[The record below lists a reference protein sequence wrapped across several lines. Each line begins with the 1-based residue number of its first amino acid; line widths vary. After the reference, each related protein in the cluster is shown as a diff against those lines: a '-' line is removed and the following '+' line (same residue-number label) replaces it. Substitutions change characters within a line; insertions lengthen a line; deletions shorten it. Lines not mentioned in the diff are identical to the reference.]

1 MPLELHRT
9 PPPAPPGPDVFLPF
23 TDIAISM
30 SGGGFRSAAYGLG
43 CLAYLQ
49 RRKYNGLTLLE
60 RVKFIVAASGGAMTG
75 ILFSAYNHM
84 GIPFKTTYDHLRNN
98 IFSGDKILREAARI
112 VRDDDAWK
120 NDPTKNRNT
129 INAFAKAYQNL
140 AFDDLTFDVYTHNE
154 KRTLEQVCFNASE
167 LENGRAFRFETDGW
181 DTTNEILGNRYLR
194 VKDNNS
200 AAVKKLRLGDIMAA
214 SSCFPAGFEPM
225 VFPDDFAENEEHQ
238 AQLQA
243 EMEIAKNYDW
253 ETYIPFTGSVALM
266 DGGITDN
273 QGIEGLKLA
282 NDRRLAAH
290 GRGYDLN
297 LICDVA
303 NYFMDPFEPLKEER
317 SWWSGITLMT
327 IINAHKYAY
336 VIFGISLVMILTNVL
351 TDVAWI
357 MATVSAIM
365 FALFLFVRYVFLRK
379 PISVA
384 ASTGDAKPRIKESMW
399 DLPVSLFLDF
409 FLQNPLSKTE
419 MMLKVRIRSALRVA
433 MEIYLLQIR
442 RINYDSLYTNPE
454 WAYKTK
460 AVSIYELSK
469 SNENVLQRQ
478 FERKKFDAAKTKLL
492 TPSAAVMNVAETA
505 RQMGT
510 TLWFPD
516 MDKSSEINVR
526 DALIACGQFTMC
538 YNLLEYIL
546 QIEEYYP
553 EVLHDAGFQQ
563 LKKEI
568 LDDWATFQKSPEFM
582 IEDFDKVV
590 E

>member
-1 MPLELHRT
+1 VSLELIR
-9 PPPAPPGPDVFLPF
+9 APQEVEPRHDAFKPF
-23 TDIAISM
+23 SNIAVSM

-43 CLAYLQ
+43 CLSYLQ
-49 RRKYNGLTLLE
+49 RRKFEDVPLLE
-60 RVKFIVAASGGAMTG
+60 RVRFIIAASGGAMTG
-75 ILFSAYNHM
+75 ILFAAYNHQ
-84 GIPFKTTYDHLRNN
+84 GLPFSKTYDHLRNN
-98 IFSGDKILREAARI
+98 IFAGDKILREAARI
-112 VRDDDAWK
+112 VRDDTAWK
-120 NDPTKNRNT
+120 DDPTRNRNT

-140 AFDDLTFDVYTHNE
+140 AFEGLTFDVFTNNGQ
-154 KRTLEQVCFNASE
+154 RTLHEVCFNASE
-167 LENGRAFRFETDGW
+167 LENGRAFRFQTDGRE
-181 DTTNEILGNRYLR
+181 DTDEILGNRYLR

-200 AAVKKLRLGDIMAA
+200 AAVKKIKLGDIMAA

-225 VFPDDFAENEEHQ
+225 VFPDDFAVDEDHKH
-238 AQLQA
+238 QLQS
-243 EMEIAKNYDW
+243 EMQSAKNYDW
-253 ETYIPFTGSVALM
+253 TEYIPFTGGVALM

-273 QGIEGLKLA
+273 QGVEGLKLA
-282 NDRRLAAH
+282 NDRLRDAT

-303 NYFMDPFEPLKEER
+303 NYFMEPFEPLTEQK
-317 SWWSGITLMT
+317 SWWTNLTLTT
-327 IINAHKYAY
+327 IINAHKYSS
-336 VIFGISLVMILTNVL
+336 VIFAFSMVMIFANVF
-351 TDVAWI
+351 TGFAWVL
-357 MATVSAIM
+357 ATVSAIM
-365 FALFLFVRYVFLRK
+365 FALFLFARYELLRK
-379 PISVA
+379 PEP
-384 ASTGDAKPRIKESMW
+384 ASAKQAGQPRPKESMW
-399 DLPVSLFLDF
+399 DLPVSLFIDF

-478 FERKKFDAAKTKLL
+478 FERKKFPADITALL

-516 MDKSSEINVR
+516 MDTSSEINVR
-526 DALIACGQFTMC
+526 DSLIACGQFTMC

-546 QIEEYYP
+546 QIEGKFP
-553 EVLHDAGFQQ
+553 EVLNDPGIQQ

-568 LDDWATFQKSPEFM
+568 LEDWKMFQKEPGFM
-582 IEDFDKVV
+582 ISDYNCPVKV
-590 E
+590 

>member
-1 MPLELHRT
+1 MPIELNRT
-9 PPPAPPGPDVFLPF
+9 APPSETKPDVIMPF
-23 TDIAISM
+23 TDIAVSM
-30 SGGGFRSAAYGLG
+30 SGGGFRSAAYSLG
-43 CLAYLQ
+43 CLSYLQ
-49 RRKYNGLTLLE
+49 RRKFEGVPLLD
-60 RVKFIVAASGGAMTG
+60 RVKFVIAASGGAMTG

-84 GIPFKTTYDHLRNN
+84 GLPFSKTYDHLRNN
-98 IFSGDKILREAARI
+98 IFAGDKILREAARI
-112 VRDDDAWK
+112 VRDDSAWK
-120 NDPTKNRNT
+120 EDPTKNRNT

-140 AFDDLTFDVYTHNE
+140 AFEGLTFDVFTNNAQ
-154 KRTLEQVCFNASE
+154 RTVHEVCFNTSE
-167 LENGRAFRFETDGW
+167 LENGRAFRFQTDGRE
-181 DTTNEILGNRYLR
+181 DTDEILGNRYLR
-194 VKDNNS
+194 IKDNNS
-200 AAVKKLRLGDIMAA
+200 AAVKKIRLGDIMAA

-225 VFPDDFAENEEHQ
+225 VFPDDFAIDKEHKE
-238 AQLQA
+238 QLQQ
-243 EMEIAKNYDW
+243 EMQAAKNYDW
-253 ETYIPFTGSVALM
+253 ETYIPFVGGVALM

-282 NDRRLAAH
+282 NDRRKDAT

-303 NYFMDPFEPLKEER
+303 NYFMEPFEPLNEQK
-317 SWWSGITLMT
+317 SWWTNITLT
-327 IINAHKYAY
+327 AIINAHKYAF
-336 VIFGISLVMILTNVL
+336 VALIFSLILIFTHVWTGL
-351 TDVAWI
+351 AWV
-357 MATVSAIM
+357 MATVSAMM
-365 FALFLFVRYVFLRK
+365 FSLFLFGRYELFHK
-379 PISVA
+379 PQPDL
-384 ASTGDAKPRIKESMW
+384 TKGKDGKPKVQESMW
-399 DLPVSLFLDF
+399 DLPVSLFMDF

-442 RINYDSLYTNPE
+442 RINYDSLYTNPD

-478 FERKKFDAAKTKLL
+478 FERKKFSDERIALL

-516 MDKSSEINVR
+516 MDKNSETNVR
-526 DALIACGQFTMC
+526 DSLIACGQFTMC

-546 QIEEYYP
+546 QIEEKFP
-553 EVLHDAGFQQ
+553 VVLQDAGIQQ

-568 LDDWATFQKSPEFM
+568 LSDWQMFQKSPGFM
-582 IEDFDKVV
+582 IADIETSV